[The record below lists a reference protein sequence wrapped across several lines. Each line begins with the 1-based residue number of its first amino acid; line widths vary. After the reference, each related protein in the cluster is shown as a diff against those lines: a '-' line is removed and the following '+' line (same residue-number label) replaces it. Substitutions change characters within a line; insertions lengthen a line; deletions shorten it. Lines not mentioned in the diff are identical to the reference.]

1 MECGSYQLIKKSSEC
16 RARRGRVYT
25 ARGVI
30 DTPVFMPVGTQG
42 SVKGVAVEF
51 LKSSGAQII
60 LANSYHLYLRP
71 GTEVIKKAG
80 GIQKFNSWNS
90 PMLTDSGGFQML
102 SLSDIRKITE
112 DGAEFQSHIDGSKH
126 FFSPE
131 KSMQVQKDIGADII
145 MCFDECAPYRSDYGY
160 AKNSMELSL
169 KWAKRC
175 KEEFYK
181 DDSYK
186 TQSLFGIIQGSVYND
201 LRIKSTREMLN
212 VDFAGYAIG
221 GLSVGE
227 PKKDM
232 HSVLENVLPVIPENK
247 ARYLMGVGMPEDLW
261 ECVERGIDMFDCV
274 IPTRNGRNGQVFT
287 SLGKINLRN
296 AEFKKDFSPLDPA
309 CACPACTG
317 YSKAYL
323 NHLIISRETLYLS
336 LLSLHNIYF
345 MVNSMLKIRK
355 SLEND
360 TFFKS
365 KKEFFEKYYSRN
377 KFSRNLYSE
386 K

>member
-16 RARRGRVYT
+16 KARRGKVYT

-42 SVKGVAVEF
+42 SVKGIAAEF
-51 LKSSGAQII
+51 LKNSGVQII

-71 GTEVIKKAG
+71 GTEIIKKAG

-90 PMLTDSGGFQML
+90 PMLTDSGGFQIL
-102 SLSDIRKITE
+102 SLSDIRKITK
-112 DGAEFQSHIDGSKH
+112 DGVEFQSHIDGSKH

-145 MCFDECAPYRSDYGY
+145 MCFDECTPYCSDYRY
-160 AKNSMELSL
+160 AKDSMELSL
-169 KWAKRC
+169 KWAERC

-201 LRIKSTREMLN
+201 LRIKSTRKMLN
-212 VDFAGYAIG
+212 IGFAGYAIG

-232 HSVLENVLPVIPENK
+232 HSVLENVLPLIPESK
-247 ARYLMGVGMPEDLW
+247 ARYLMGVGAPEDLW
-261 ECVERGIDMFDCV
+261 ECVERGVDMFDCV

-296 AEFKKDFSPLDPA
+296 AEFKKDFNPLDSD
-309 CACPACTG
+309 CDCPACTG

-323 NHLIISRETLYLS
+323 NHLIRSREILYLS
-336 LLSLHNIYF
+336 LLPLHNIYF
-345 MVNSMLKIRK
+345 IVNLALKIRK

-365 KKEFFEKYYSRN
+365 KREFFEKYYSR
-377 KFSRNLYSE
+377 SLYSE

>member
-1 MECGSYQLIKKSSEC
+1 MESGSYQLIKKSSEC
-16 RARRGRVYT
+16 RARCGRVYT
-25 ARGVI
+25 TRGII

-42 SVKGVAVEF
+42 SVKGIAVEF
-51 LKSSGAQII
+51 LESSGVQII

-80 GIQKFNSWNS
+80 GIQRFNSWNR
-90 PMLTDSGGFQML
+90 PMLTDSGGFQVF

-112 DGAEFQSHIDGSKH
+112 DGVEFQSHIDGSKH

-131 KSMQVQKDIGADII
+131 KSMRVQKDIGADII
-145 MCFDECAPYRSDYGY
+145 MCFDECTPYCSDYRY

-186 TQSLFGIIQGSVYND
+186 TQSLFGIMQGSVYND
-201 LRIKSTREMLN
+201 LRIKNTREML
-212 VDFAGYAIG
+212 DIGFAGYAVG

-232 HSVLENVLPVIPENK
+232 YSVLENVLPLIPENK
-247 ARYLMGVGMPEDLW
+247 ARYLMGVGAPEDLW

-274 IPTRNGRNGQVFT
+274 MPTRNGRNGQVFT

-296 AEFKKDFSPLDPA
+296 AEFKKDFNSLDPD
-309 CACPACTG
+309 CVCPVCTG

-323 NHLIISRETLYLS
+323 NHLIRSRETLYLS

-345 MVNSMLKIRK
+345 IVNLTLKIRK

-360 TFFKS
+360 SFFKS

-377 KFSRNLYSE
+377 LRSK

>member
-16 RARRGRVYT
+16 RARRGKVYT
-25 ARGVI
+25 ARGVV

-51 LKSSGAQII
+51 LKSSGVQII

-80 GIQKFNSWNS
+80 GIQKFNSWNR

-145 MCFDECAPYRSDYGY
+145 MCFDECTPYCSDYRY
-160 AKNSMELSL
+160 AENSMELSL

-201 LRIKSTREMLN
+201 LRIKSTLEMLN
-212 VDFAGYAIG
+212 VDFAGYAVG

-227 PKKDM
+227 SKKDM
-232 HSVLENVLPVIPENK
+232 HSVLENVLPLIPENK
-247 ARYLMGVGMPEDLW
+247 ARYLMGIGTPEDLW

-296 AEFKKDFSPLDPA
+296 AEFKKDFSSLDPD
-309 CACPACTG
+309 CACPVCIG

-323 NHLIISRETLYLS
+323 NHLIRSREILYLS

-345 MVNSMLKIRK
+345 IVNLALKIRK

-365 KKEFFEKYYSRN
+365 KKEFFEKYC
-377 KFSRNLYSE
+377 SRNLCSE